1 MKPGQ
6 RVRHWFAG
14 TGRVLRYVA
23 PNLVRVAWDSG
34 SCGIAYT
41 RDCKSY

>member
-14 TGRVLRYVA
+14 TGRVMRVMG
-23 PNLVRVAWDSG
+23 NLVRVAWDSG
-34 SCGIAYT
+34 TNGLAYT
-41 RDCKSY
+41 RDCKSI